1 MEITALPIYDVRL
14 IRDKL
19 TSTSRGF
26 CFVELGS
33 VEVMIDVNLFCL
45 HYSNGSKVHTAS
57 KYCIKSRQHYTT
69 VLITSDSFSPII
81 NL

>member
-33 VEVMIDVNLFCL
+33 VEVMLWIGFACFTPMSPWSIQL
-45 HYSNGSKVHTAS
+45 HQSIA
-57 KYCIKSRQHYTT
+57 
-69 VLITSDSFSPII
+69 
-81 NL
+81 

>member
-1 MEITALPIYDVRL
+1 VEITALPIYDVRL

-33 VEVMIDVNLFCL
+33 VEVMQLHCPDFFFPLF
-45 HYSNGSKVHTAS
+45 HA
-57 KYCIKSRQHYTT
+57 QEM
-69 VLITSDSFSPII
+69 
-81 NL
+81 

>member
-1 MEITALPIYDVRL
+1 MMLLQIRKALVEITALPIYDVRL

-33 VEVMIDVNLFCL
+33 VEVTMYMCDCMF
-45 HYSNGSKVHTAS
+45 
-57 KYCIKSRQHYTT
+57 
-69 VLITSDSFSPII
+69 VLS
-81 NL
+81 

>member
-19 TSTSRGF
+19 TNTSRGF

-33 VEVMIDVNLFCL
+33 VGVTLCFCL
-45 HYSNGSKVHTAS
+45 FVQRFIKAMYNNYYSVVM
-57 KYCIKSRQHYTT
+57 YM
-69 VLITSDSFSPII
+69 L
-81 NL
+81 

>member
-19 TSTSRGF
+19 TNTSRGF

-33 VEVMIDVNLFCL
+33 VEVHVTYDWLFTLDV
-45 HYSNGSKVHTAS
+45 
-57 KYCIKSRQHYTT
+57 
-69 VLITSDSFSPII
+69 
-81 NL
+81 